1 MDTTQQNQPAIDWQ
15 QCLKI
20 SNQNPDLATEL
31 LSMFMQQLPE
41 YKTNI
46 LQCYQNNQFEELH
59 QHVHKLHG
67 ATCYCGMQHLQK
79 LLSRFETALKAKH
92 QTSYAQLITATTE
105 EFAAI
110 EHYYQQHL
118 SHE

>member
-1 MDTTQQNQPAIDWQ
+1 MDTTQQSPPAIDWQ
-15 QCLKI
+15 QCLQI
-20 SNQNPDLATEL
+20 SNQNPELATEL

-41 YKTNI
+41 YKSEITR
-46 LQCYQNNQFEELH
+46 CYQKKQFAELH
-59 QHVHKLHG
+59 QQVHKLHG

-79 LLSRFETALKAKH
+79 LLSRFETALKANH
-92 QTSYAQLITATTE
+92 QNSYAQLMTAITE